1 LNQFC
6 HLSSWIS
13 PLTSWLVPFQES
25 FPQDQD
31 DISTEDESC
40 ESENDDQDVSD
51 EEEESSNQENS
62 DDDSDVTDE
71 DHPSGPSKKFLLDVD
86 DDLDQHPQFSK
97 QARIDAI
104 LEAAAASKDK
114 KGNPVLRN
122 ATAALDEAAQTI
134 TRMRSDASPR
144 DKKWEAICL
153 WPNSPTNSTFPPS
166 SLLSRTL
173 IAACTDNDVNAVR
186 RLLVEGNSLNDAT
199 DDGDSLLSLACSAGY
214 YELAQVL
221 LAMSAQ
227 VEDRGQKNDCTPL
240 MEAASAGHIEIIELL
255 IRHGADVNAQS
266 STGNTPLMYA
276 CAGGHVEAV
285 KALLNHGANVEDH
298 NENGHTPLMEAASA
312 GHVAVAKVS
321 WRFTVSDTWGRL
333 GRLKFVWFWA
343 SDYNP
348 SVELLSLSCR
358 WASSWF
364 ERRNLLW
371 SYMMLSTWTS
381 SHFLWILA

>member
-1 LNQFC
+1 MFALFA
-6 HLSSWIS
+6 
-13 PLTSWLVPFQES
+13 
-25 FPQDQD
+25 
-31 DISTEDESC
+31 
-40 ESENDDQDVSD
+40 
-51 EEEESSNQENS
+51 SN
-62 DDDSDVTDE
+62 
-71 DHPSGPSKKFLLDVD
+71 FFYL
-86 DDLDQHPQFSK
+86 F
-97 QARIDAI
+97 
-104 LEAAAASKDK
+104 
-114 KGNPVLRN
+114 
-122 ATAALDEAAQTI
+122 
-134 TRMRSDASPR
+134 
-144 DKKWEAICL
+144 
-153 WPNSPTNSTFPPS
+153 

-285 KALLNHGANVEDH
+285 KTLLSHGANVEDH

-321 WRFTVSDTWGRL
+321 DSFQ
-333 GRLKFVWFWA
+333 
-343 SDYNP
+343 
-348 SVELLSLSCR
+348 
-358 WASSWF
+358 
-364 ERRNLLW
+364 
-371 SYMMLSTWTS
+371 
-381 SHFLWILA
+381 